1 MSQKKH
7 IFCALDF
14 SDLKKTI
21 EFTNIIK
28 DHVSQIHF
36 NEKDVVRH
44 HLVQKI
50 VYAYEN
56 SEK

>member
-1 MSQKKH
+1 MSNVSLNKNQV
-7 IFCALDF
+7 
-14 SDLKKTI
+14 
-21 EFTNIIK
+21 TNIIK